1 MADYV
6 LDTHA
11 CLFALAAPPK
21 LGRRAQRALEE
32 AAARGSTVWV
42 PAAVAAEIVILK
54 QLGCTDLGVPALRQ
68 AFDRTGWRFLPL
80 DFEQID
86 EFAALGSIADPFDR
100 LIVAASR
107 RTKSRLVS
115 RDSALSE
122 LGLVE
127 VVWA

>member
-11 CLFALAAPPK
+11 CLFALAAPQK
-21 LGRRAQRALEE
+21 LGSKARRALEQ
-32 AAARGSTVWV
+32 APVRGGTVWV
-42 PAAVAAEIVILK
+42 PAAASAEIVMLK
-54 QLGCTDLGVPALRQ
+54 QLGRTDLGVPALRV
-68 AFDRTGWRFLPL
+68 AFERAGWRFLPL

-86 EFAALGSIADPFDR
+86 EFAALGSIRDPFDR

-107 RTKSRLVS
+107 RTGAKLIS
-115 RDSALSE
+115 RDTALEE
-122 LGLVE
+122 LGLVD